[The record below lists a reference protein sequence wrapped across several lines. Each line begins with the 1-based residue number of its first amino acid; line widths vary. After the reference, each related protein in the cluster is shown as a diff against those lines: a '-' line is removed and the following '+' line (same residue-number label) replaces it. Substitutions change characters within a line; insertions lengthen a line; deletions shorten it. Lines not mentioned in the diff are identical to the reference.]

1 MMKLPRLNS
10 DDDAS
15 ESLIMYLTD
24 PARLQL
30 YESWAP
36 GCTKGLLEEAKKQ
49 IGHKRM
55 RFWARFS
62 ARFLAW
68 IVGLLFGLAAM
79 NKVPA
84 ELLHALIAA
93 F

>member
-36 GCTKGLLEEAKKQ
+36 GCTKGLLEEARKQ

-55 RFWARFS
+55 RFWARF
-62 ARFLAW
+62 FVW